1 MSEYEAMNQSELID
15 ALRALGRDPAL
26 ERPAAEAE
34 RLIHELQVHQIELEM
49 QNRELRE
56 AQHALEESRSRYAD
70 LYDFAPVGYCTLDP
84 HGQILEANLG
94 LVTLLGERR
103 DGLKG
108 QPLARFVRAED
119 RKGLQDHL
127 ARCGA
132 QHARATTE
140 LTL

>member
-1 MSEYEAMNQSELID
+1 MSSEYEAMNQADLID
-15 ALRALGRDPAL
+15 ALRALRSDPAL

-70 LYDFAPVGYCTLDP
+70 LYDFAPVGYCTLDAQ
-84 HGQILEANLG
+84 GQILEANLSLTT
-94 LVTLLGERR
+94 LVGQQRN
-103 DGLKG
+103 GFQG

-119 RKGLQDHL
+119 RKALHD
-127 ARCGA
+127 
-132 QHARATTE
+132 
-140 LTL
+140 